1 MSFVPISIASSSK
14 DFGGVTMSA
23 SQTNLVFLARF
34 AGTSVFEP
42 NGDRVGRIRDVV
54 ALLRSQNQPPR
65 VLGFVVEVPPR
76 RRIFIPFTR
85 ISSIDV
91 GVVVITGQLNIRRFQ
106 PRTNEIQVIGELLDK
121 SVEHSH
127 SSFIVSDV
135 AMESDGKGEWYLT
148 QVHISPKTKLLR
160 VRSGGKTVSWE
171 SLQGLSAVEEN
182 QGVASLLATISNM
195 RAADLAGM
203 LIDLAPK
210 RRIEIARGLDDERLA
225 HVLEEM
231 DESLRVEILAEIE
244 GERAADVLGEM
255 DPDDAADLLRDIGK
269 DRADALLALM
279 EPDEAE
285 DVKRLMT
292 YEDYS
297 AGGLMTTDPVI
308 LSADGTVA
316 DALAAVRRQDLPSP
330 LASQVYVCRAPLETP
345 TGRFVGI
352 VHLQQLLRERPA
364 TLLGSIVD
372 TETEAIGANWQ
383 LNEVASYLANYNLL
397 ALPVIDE
404 NHRLLGAISIDDVL
418 DHLLP
423 QDWRKQASEKLS
435 EKLEASHGKAER

>member
-1 MSFVPISIASSSK
+1 
-14 DFGGVTMSA
+14 
-23 SQTNLVFLARF
+23 
-34 AGTSVFEP
+34 
-42 NGDRVGRIRDVV
+42 
-54 ALLRSQNQPPR
+54 
-65 VLGFVVEVPPR
+65 
-76 RRIFIPFTR
+76 
-85 ISSIDV
+85 
-91 GVVVITGQLNIRRFQ
+91 
-106 PRTNEIQVIGELLDK
+106 
-121 SVEHSH
+121 
-127 SSFIVSDV
+127 
-135 AMESDGKGEWYLT
+135 
-148 QVHISPKTKLLR
+148 
-160 VRSGGKTVSWE
+160 
-171 SLQGLSAVEEN
+171 
-182 QGVASLLATISNM
+182 
-195 RAADLAGM
+195 M

-269 DRADALLALM
+269 DRADALLTLM
-279 EPDEAE
+279 EPDDAE

-330 LASQVYVCRAPLETP
+330 LASQVYVCRAPLDTP

-423 QDWRKQASEKLS
+423 QDWRKHASEKLN
-435 EKLEASHGKAER
+435 EKLEAAHGKAER